1 MTETVPL
8 LTEETSDQDIRDTQY
23 RDTQYSA
30 LSELLSR
37 IETRTAKVAV
47 IGQGYVG
54 LPVAMRAAELGFP
67 TVGYEIDPRRCAS
80 LRDGVSYVED
90 VSHDVLRAALD
101 KNYTATSDLGDLV
114 GFDIAVI
121 TVPTPLS
128 DGAPDLSYVASAGEA
143 LARVLRAGALI
154 VLESTTYPGTTDEF
168 LRPILEASGLR
179 TGSDFYLG
187 YSPERIDP
195 GNKTWNFVNT
205 PKVVA
210 GIDAPSSAAVAAF
223 YDALVDRVVP
233 VEGAQTAELVKILEN
248 TFRHVNIALVNEIAM
263 FAKDLGVDVW
273 AAIDAAESKPFG
285 FTPFRPG
292 PGVGG
297 HCLPIDP
304 SYLSWRVR
312 QNLGHAFRFVE
323 LANDV
328 NEHMPDYVVQRVGSL
343 LNTHRQAINGTK
355 ILLLGLTYK
364 AGTSDWRE
372 SPSLVVA
379 ERLVALG
386 ADLSLCD
393 PHLLES
399 ATIGLDAPLVE
410 FDGKTLGAADL
421 VVVLVDHPEFDPELI
436 ASKSKLVFDS
446 KALLRDLD
454 FNGELL

>member
-1 MTETVPL
+1 MTETAPL
-8 LTEETSDQDIRDTQY
+8 DAAVTADHDVIDVEYD
-23 RDTQYSA
+23 A
-30 LSELLSR
+30 LAELLRR
-37 IETRTAKVAV
+37 IAARTAKVAV
-47 IGQGYVG
+47 VGQGYVG

-67 TVGYEIDPRRCAS
+67 TVGYEVDDRRCAS
-80 LRDGVSYVED
+80 LQAGTSYVED
-90 VSHDVLRAALD
+90 VSDEVLSNALD
-101 KNYTATSDLGDLV
+101 ANYRATSDLGDLV

-121 TVPTPLS
+121 TVPTPLRE
-128 DGAPDLSYVASAGEA
+128 GAPDLSYVRSAGES

-179 TGSDFYLG
+179 SGTDFYLG

-195 GNKTWNFVNT
+195 GNKIWNFVNT

-210 GIDAPSSAAVAAF
+210 GVDADSAQAVTAF
-223 YDALVDRVVP
+223 YDALVDQVVP

-248 TFRHVNIALVNEIAM
+248 TFRHVNIALVNEVAM
-263 FAKDLGVDVW
+263 FARDLGVDVW
-273 AAIDAAESKPFG
+273 AAIDAAASKPFG

-328 NEHMPDYVVQRVGSL
+328 NEHMPDYVVQRIGSL

-379 ERLVALG
+379 QRLAALG

-393 PHLLES
+393 PHLLEVGKVG
-399 ATIGLDAPLVE
+399 IDAPLVE
-410 FDGKTLGAADL
+410 FGERALADADL
-421 VVVLVDHPEFDPELI
+421 VVVLVDHPEFDPDVI
-436 ASKSKLVFDS
+436 ASSAKLVFDS
-446 KALLRDLD
+446 KAMLQGRE
-454 FNGELL
+454 FTGELL